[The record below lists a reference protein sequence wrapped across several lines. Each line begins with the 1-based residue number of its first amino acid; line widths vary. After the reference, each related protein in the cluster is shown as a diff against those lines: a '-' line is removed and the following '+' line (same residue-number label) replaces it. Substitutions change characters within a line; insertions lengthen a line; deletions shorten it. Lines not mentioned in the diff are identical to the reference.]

1 MIIEY
6 TYRPMVKSETQTNSV
21 HLDQIMTS
29 AFFPSDEWG
38 MLSEEERLETIRAWH
53 EQHYSEYVW
62 VVQIE
67 EHLD

>member
-21 HLDQIMTS
+21 PLDQIMTS
-29 AFFPSDEWG
+29 SFFPLEEWEVFD
-38 MLSEEERLETIRAWH
+38 EEEKFEIVRAWH
-53 EQHYSEYVW
+53 EQHYGDYVW